1 VILPDKITVNNES
14 LEATFDKGASQYDLN
29 GVFRDAGRRLVDLLP
44 VNPRDNILDIAT
56 GAGAV
61 LIPAAKRAAHV
72 TGIDISN
79 GMLERAK
86 QAATAE
92 NLRNVALIK
101 MDGGNLEF
109 RNDSFDIVTC
119 AFGIFFLP
127 ESALRGVYRVCKPG
141 GYIGLAVF
149 DKTVTQ
155 VSGPGDIFG
164 QLAKEYG
171 IEFNYS
177 STPLPPRF
185 SPEEIAALV
194 TSHGFRD
201 VETVQESRET
211 VSPSFED
218 YWEIAVSGG
227 NRLVIMSMD
236 ETTRSLFK
244 SELFERMKSITKPDG
259 IRSVFA
265 VMYVTGRK

>member
-1 VILPDKITVNNES
+1 VILPDKVTVNNES
-14 LEATFDKGASQYDLN
+14 LEATFDTGANLN

-79 GMLERAK
+79 RMLERAR
-86 QAATAE
+86 QIAEAE
-92 NLRNVALIK
+92 NVHNAAFIK

-109 RNDSFDIVTC
+109 PSDSFDIVTC

-127 ESALRGVYRVCKPG
+127 ESALDIVYRVCKPG
-141 GYIGLAVF
+141 GHIGLAVF
-149 DKTVTQ
+149 DETVSQ
-155 VSGPGDIFG
+155 ENSPGDIFG
-164 QLAKEYG
+164 RLAKEYG

-177 STPLPPRF
+177 LTPLPPRF
-185 SPEEIAALV
+185 SPEGIAALV
-194 TSHGFRD
+194 TGHGFRD

-211 VSPSFED
+211 VSPSLED

-236 ETTRSLFK
+236 ETTRSHFK
-244 SELFERMKSITKPDG
+244 RELFERMKSIMKPDG
-259 IRSVFA
+259 IHSVFA
-265 VMYVTGRK
+265 VIYVTARK